1 MQSSQEFV
9 QKYVLEIIIRKSA
22 DKILGMELIN
32 RNEIYCLETTSWKVS
47 SRQQLQQTKQKR
59 TFTAFV
65 VFVALTTL
73 NQIFDFNY
81 IYFSRTY

>member
-47 SRQQLQQTKQKR
+47 SSSSNNKQNKTK
-59 TFTAFV
+59 TFTAF
-65 VFVALTTL
+65 LL
-73 NQIFDFNY
+73 SQH
-81 IYFSRTY
+81 

>member
-32 RNEIYCLETTSWKVS
+32 RNEVYCLETTSWKVS
-47 SRQQLQQTKQKR
+47 KQAYNKQNKTKIQEK
-59 TFTAFV
+59 FLLL
-65 VFVALTTL
+65 FVALTTL
-73 NQIFDFNY
+73 N
-81 IYFSRTY
+81 